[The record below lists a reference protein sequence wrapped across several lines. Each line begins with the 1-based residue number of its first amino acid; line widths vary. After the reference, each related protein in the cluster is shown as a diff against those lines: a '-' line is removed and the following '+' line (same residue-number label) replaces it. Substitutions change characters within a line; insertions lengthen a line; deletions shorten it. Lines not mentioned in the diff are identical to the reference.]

1 MYVSQIAAI
10 VWFSTGPS
18 EGRKPVVVGLAL
30 KRQGERSTDGEGEL
44 DWDTERS
51 RFGQIM
57 KLVMDC
63 KAW

>member
-1 MYVSQIAAI
+1 MI
-10 VWFSTGPS
+10 
-18 EGRKPVVVGLAL
+18 GLAL
-30 KRQGERSTDGEGEL
+30 KRQEERSSDGEEV
-44 DWDTERS
+44 DWNTERS

>member
-10 VWFSTGPS
+10 VWFSTGPG
-18 EGRKPVVVGLAL
+18 EGRKPVVIGLAL
-30 KRQGERSTDGEGEL
+30 KRQEERSSDGEEV
-44 DWDTERS
+44 DWNTERS